1 MSVYTDLI
9 DIIKEAKDKGVA
21 AVAVYKP
28 DTQREQGEPEDPDLI
43 VCTHEDPDVISALLG
58 NYQVN
63 IVAEDCGTGGG
74 TSGGSYEHEHE
85 DETTP

>member
-1 MSVYTDLI
+1 
-9 DIIKEAKDKGVA
+9 
-21 AVAVYKP
+21 
-28 DTQREQGEPEDPDLI
+28 
-43 VCTHEDPDVISALLG
+43 LG